1 MDIYKISDEKFKS
14 IFISYNITC
23 EVKDTDIFSNYSVL
37 GALMAKSS
45 NKFKTQKQIE
55 KYLSRLYGATYH
67 VNVEKIGD
75 LYNIEFVTEFIN
87 KKFLPNKE
95 ELLYSILD
103 FIEEVIYNPA
113 DWNEEN
119 IEREKEFIL
128 ERISERKDEKLRYG
142 IQRAEELMCQGEPF
156 GTYLYGESEV
166 VEKINK
172 EIMKKSYKELIKN
185 CVTVLIVGNLNGYE
199 DIDIKIR
206 DRFSKYTSE
215 ISVSSLK
222 ENISVD
228 KEFKYEEVKE
238 CQDTTQS
245 VISLGL
251 RVNEAKPE
259 DFYVLNV
266 YNAILGTTP
275 SSKLFQNVREKESL
289 CYTIRSRYYRL
300 KNIIVIY
307 AGINKENYQKALDT
321 IIIQLEDMKKGNIS
335 DIEFET
341 AKDSLIADLCEMN
354 DSKVGMAKM
363 VLSNLIAFKDTNK
376 TIEEIKEN
384 IMKIKKED
392 VVNIAN
398 NIELEKVFLLG
409 GESNA

>member
-1 MDIYKISDEKFKS
+1 MDIYKVSDEKFKS

-23 EVKDTDIFSNYSVL
+23 EVKNIDIFSNYAVL

-45 NKFKTQKQIE
+45 NRFETQKEIE

-75 LYNIEFVTEFIN
+75 LYNIEFITEFIN

-95 ELLYSILD
+95 DLLNSILN
-103 FIEEVIYNPA
+103 FLEEVIYNPA
-113 DWNEEN
+113 DWNENN

-128 ERISERKDEKLRYG
+128 ERINERKDEKLRYG
-142 IQRAEELMCQGEPF
+142 IQKAEELMCEGEPF
-156 GTYLYGESEV
+156 GTYLYGDTET
-166 VEKINK
+166 VEKIDK
-172 EIMKKSYKELIKN
+172 KIMQESYKELIKN
-185 CVTVLIVGNLNGYE
+185 CVTILVVGNLEGYE
-199 DIDIKIR
+199 DIDEKIKSK
-206 DRFSKYTSE
+206 FSKYATN

-222 ENISVD
+222 ENVSIN
-228 KEFKYEEVKE
+228 KEIKYEEVSE
-238 CQDTTQS
+238 YQDTTQS
-245 VISLGL
+245 VLSLGL
-251 RVNEAKPE
+251 RIKDANPE

-289 CYTIRSRYYRL
+289 CYTVRSRYYRL

-307 AGINKENYQKALDT
+307 AGINKENYQKTLDT
-321 IIIQLEDMKKGNIS
+321 INLQLKDMRDGKIS
-335 DIEFET
+335 DIEFKT

-354 DSKVGMAKM
+354 DSKVGMCKM
-363 VLSNLIAFKDTNK
+363 ILSNLVAFKDANK

-384 IMKIKKED
+384 IMNITKEN
-392 VVNIAN
+392 VVDIAN
-398 NIELEKVFLLG
+398 RIEVEKVFLLG
-409 GESNA
+409 GEDNA